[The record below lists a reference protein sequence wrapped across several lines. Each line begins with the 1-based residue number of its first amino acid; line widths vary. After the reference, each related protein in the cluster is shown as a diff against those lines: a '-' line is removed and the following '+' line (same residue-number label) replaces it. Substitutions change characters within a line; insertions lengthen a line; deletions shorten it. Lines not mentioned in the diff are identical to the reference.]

1 MISGRVLTSRQKA
14 AIIVRVLLAEGGEL
28 TLESLPP
35 QAQDALA
42 REMAEMGLVDR
53 ITRDTV
59 VEEFCDSLDAVGL
72 TFPGSIHGTLDIMGG
87 RISRDS
93 SDRLRRLAALSGRSD
108 PWERIATLPVSHLAA
123 LAQSEALEIAA
134 VMFSRLPVPKAA
146 ETFSALPQDRARR
159 IAYAMSLTGGIEA
172 AAMARIGM
180 ALVQAAETLP
190 RPALDSGPVEKVGA
204 ILNFTSALTR
214 ESVLEGL
221 DQDDA
226 DFAEGVR
233 KAIFTWAN
241 IPIRIDPRDIP
252 RITRAVDPL
261 VLLRAMAGARGKD
274 LPTVEFILA
283 ALSSRMA
290 ESMRDEIASMGRV
303 TAAEAETA
311 MTEVIAA
318 MRVMEAAGDLF
329 LIAGDGDDD
338 IEVQMETQATS

>member
-1 MISGRVLTSRQKA
+1 MLAGRMLTPRQKA
-14 AIIVRVLLAEGGEL
+14 AIIVRVLLVEGGEL

-35 QAQDALA
+35 HAQDALA

-72 TFPGSIHGTLDIMGG
+72 TFPGSLDGTLDILGG

-146 ETFSALPQDRARR
+146 EAFSTLPQDRARR

-274 LPTVEFILA
+274 LPTVDFILA

-290 ESMRDEIASMGRV
+290 ESMRDEMDSMGRV

-318 MRVMEAAGDLF
+318 MRAMEAAGDLF
-329 LIAGDGDDD
+329 LIAGDGDED
-338 IEVQMETQATS
+338 IEMQMETQAAG